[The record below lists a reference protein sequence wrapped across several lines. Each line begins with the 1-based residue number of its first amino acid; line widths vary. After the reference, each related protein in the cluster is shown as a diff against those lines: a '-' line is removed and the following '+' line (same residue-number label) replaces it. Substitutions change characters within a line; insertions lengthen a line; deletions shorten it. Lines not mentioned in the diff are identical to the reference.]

1 VVDQIARELDRF
13 DGVVARLARELVG
26 RCADLNRQITGLE
39 RELQT
44 LVRQLAPSLLAV
56 RGCGVLSA
64 AVLVGAAGVE
74 RFRSK
79 DHFARFTGTA
89 PIPVWS
95 GASEGKV
102 RLNRGGTRLTN
113 TALHMIA
120 VTQSRTE
127 GAGRAYLEKAQARGK
142 TRTEA
147 IRLLRGRISDAVF
160 AALRADAELIKLT
173 VPSTPHQTM
182 PAAA

>member
-1 VVDQIARELDRF
+1 MARELDRF

-64 AVLVGAAGVE
+64 AVLVGETAGVE

-102 RLNRGGTRLTN
+102 RLDRGGNRLTN

-127 GAGRAYLEKAQARGK
+127 GAGRAYLEKAAGPWQ
-142 TRTEA
+142 
-147 IRLLRGRISDAVF
+147 D
-160 AALRADAELIKLT
+160 
-173 VPSTPHQTM
+173 PHRSH
-182 PAAA
+182 PAAPQAHLRRRLRSPPRRRRTDQADSPIHAAPHDAGCGLT

>member
-1 VVDQIARELDRF
+1 
-13 DGVVARLARELVG
+13 
-26 RCADLNRQITGLE
+26 
-39 RELQT
+39 
-44 LVRQLAPSLLAV
+44 LAV

-64 AVLVGAAGVE
+64 AVLVGETAGVE

-102 RLNRGGTRLTN
+102 RLNRGGNRLTN

-127 GAGRAYLEKAQARGK
+127 GPAGPIWKRRTDQADSPIH
-142 TRTEA
+142 A
-147 IRLLRGRISDAVF
+147 APHDAGCG
-160 AALRADAELIKLT
+160 LT
-173 VPSTPHQTM
+173 
-182 PAAA
+182 